1 MGPHN
6 TGQRLRQVLDLY
18 NVSKAATYILG
29 PFLITDDGQ
38 QPVIIGPAPGHFY
51 SEPNTPQTRHT
62 TKSTTSLKAP
72 ALTPR
77 LTPLLP
83 QPTEFTG
90 LKAENVRSLL
100 VIVDLVSAILKVIR
114 VQAVLDLSNK
124 LNRE

>member
-51 SEPNTPQTRHT
+51 SEPGLLVQHQVFTSESCVGKKRQTRN
-62 TKSTTSLKAP
+62 AY
-72 ALTPR
+72 
-77 LTPLLP
+77 
-83 QPTEFTG
+83 TG
-90 LKAENVRSLL
+90 L
-100 VIVDLVSAILKVIR
+100 IR
-114 VQAVLDLSNK
+114 AGWQRGLS
-124 LNRE
+124 